1 MKFGLWG
8 VKVSLRPKM
17 TMKKVIQFALLA
29 LLGFSCLDEPD
40 CYQLNNN
47 VLTLTY
53 KILGGTSDQ
62 VPFIGVQSPATD
74 SVFNALTISGTLEVP
89 LNPIAEELDLTIQD
103 FYASHAL
110 ALGYS
115 RQIQFVSDE
124 CGERYY
130 YSNVKILSHDY
141 DSIRIVNAI
150 PQPETATATNIEIYR
165 CPRTNL
171 AGIQFKQI
179 INSVEVK
186 DTVVILNV
194 DVGFATPIF
203 IPNDTLQ
210 SINVPVN
217 PDAASTTIQFTFNT
231 SSGPVTKFVTVA
243 YTRIPKE
250 LFERCGTQTLFTDLT
265 VTNSNFSAIRIL
277 KDSIQDL
284 PIINLEVL
292 Q

>member
-1 MKFGLWG
+1 MKFGLRG

-29 LLGFSCLDEPD
+29 LFAFSCLDEPD
-40 CYQLNNN
+40 CFQLNNN

-53 KILGGTSDQ
+53 KILGGANDQ
-62 VPFIGVQSPATD
+62 VPFICVQSPATD
-74 SVFNALTISGTLEVP
+74 SVFNALTISDILKVP
-89 LNPIAEELDLTIQD
+89 LDPTAEALDLDIQD
-103 FYASHAL
+103 FYADHSL

-115 RQIQFVSDE
+115 RQVQFVSEE

-130 YSNVKILSHDY
+130 YSGVEVLSHDY

-150 PQPETATATNIEIYR
+150 PQPEIYAATNIEIYR

-171 AGIQFKQI
+171 GGVQFKQI
-179 INSVEVK
+179 INSTEVK
-186 DTVVILNV
+186 DTVVILNAN
-194 DVGFATPIF
+194 VGFVTPIF

-210 SINVPVN
+210 SINVPLN

-231 SSGPVTKFVTVA
+231 PSGPVTKFVTVT
-243 YTRIPKE
+243 YTRISKK
-250 LFERCGTQTLFTDLT
+250 LFERCGTQTLFTDLS
-265 VTNSNFSAIRIL
+265 VSASDFASTRIL
-277 KDSIQDL
+277 KDSLQDL
-284 PIINLEVL
+284 PIINLEVI